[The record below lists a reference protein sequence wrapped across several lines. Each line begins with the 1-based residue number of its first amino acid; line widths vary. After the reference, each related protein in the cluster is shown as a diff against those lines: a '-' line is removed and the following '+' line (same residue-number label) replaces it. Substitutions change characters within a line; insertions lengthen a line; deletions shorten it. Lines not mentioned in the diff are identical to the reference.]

1 MDQFIVSALK
11 NRPKSFE
18 DVIGQDSITHTLK
31 NSLKTNQLPQALLFS
46 GPRGVGK
53 TSCARILAKKI
64 NNLEPKSSEDF
75 SFNIFE
81 LDAASNNSVEDIRKI
96 NEQVRIP
103 PQIGKYKVYI
113 IDEAHMLSNSAFNAF
128 LKTLE
133 EPPKHIIFILATT
146 EKNKI
151 LPTILSRC
159 QIYDFKRI
167 SVIEIQ
173 SYLKKIASESKYK
186 FEENA
191 LFLIAQKADGSLRDA
206 LSIYDRMVSF
216 TKGDLNEKSVA
227 DNLNLLDNETY
238 CRLGKI
244 IFNNSIPELIKSY
257 DLLIKRGIENI
268 QFIKG
273 LGDFFRNL
281 ILAKDPKTLELLEV
295 GKELKSEYIQITE
308 KLLQTKLLE
317 AIELINRS
325 EINFKNVKNKRVHVE
340 LILMQLASIDFDR
353 EKKNSFAVETY
364 KSSSPNNEI
373 KKLPP
378 EADLKKNGSSNFLK
392 NFVEKEKNDNS
403 IKTLMEIELPENE
416 KEKIYSNNLIKDQIH
431 TKVSSYS
438 LSSVELKRTVTHSN
452 KKKQNKKKAVSEAR
466 FEFKDIEKTLR
477 EYIEQLKKEGRQNII
492 SILNMNPVK
501 LDDNNNVIFTVAN
514 EMNRVEINIEKE
526 KILQF
531 LQKKLD
537 NFKIKIKVNV
547 DEVTK
552 DEVIFSPKEKYQH
565 LLKINP
571 SLEILRKTFDLEY

>member
-18 DVIGQDSITHTLK
+18 EVIGQDSITHTLK

-64 NNLEPKSSEDF
+64 NNLESKNSEDF

-151 LPTILSRC
+151 IPTILSRC

-173 SYLKKIASESKYK
+173 SYLKKIAIESKCK

-206 LSIYDRMVSF
+206 LSIYDRMISF

-244 IFNNSIPELIKSY
+244 IFNNNIPELIKSY

-281 ILAKDPKTLELLEV
+281 ILAKDPKTIELLEV

-308 KLLQTKLLE
+308 KLLHTKLLE
-317 AIELINRS
+317 AIEIINKS

-340 LILMQLASIDFDR
+340 LILMQLASIHFDR
-353 EKKNSFAVETY
+353 EKKNSLTDETY
-364 KSSSPNNEI
+364 KSSSPYNEI

-378 EADLKKNGSSNFLK
+378 EDDL
-392 NFVEKEKNDNS
+392 KNDNNDFPKSFVENQKDESS
-403 IKTLMEIELPENE
+403 IKNAMKIELPEKE
-416 KEKIYSNNLIKDQIH
+416 KEKIH

-438 LSSVELKRTVTHSN
+438 LSSVELKKTVTHSI
-452 KKKQNKKKAVSEAR
+452 KKKENENILPEAR
-466 FEFKDIEKTLR
+466 FEFKDLEKTLR
-477 EYIEQLKKEGRQNII
+477 EYIEQLKKRGKQNIV

-501 LDDNNNVIFTVAN
+501 LDDNNDVIFTVAN
-514 EMNRVEINIEKE
+514 EMNRLEINIEKE
-526 KILQF
+526 KLLPF
-531 LQKKLD
+531 LHKKLD
-537 NFKIKIKVNV
+537 NFKIKIKVNI
-547 DEVTK
+547 DEVAK
-552 DEVIFSPKEKYQH
+552 DEAIFSPKEKYEH

>member
-1 MDQFIVSALK
+1 ML
-11 NRPKSFE
+11 SFE
-18 DVIGQDSITHTLK
+18 KVIGQDSITHTLK

-64 NNLEPKSSEDF
+64 NNLESKNSEEF

-151 LPTILSRC
+151 IPTILSRC

-173 SYLKKIASESKYK
+173 SYLKKIAIESKCK

-216 TKGDLNEKSVA
+216 TKADLNEKSVA

-244 IFNNSIPELIKSY
+244 IFNNNIAELIKSY

-268 QFIKG
+268 QFINGKKEAKIISNSNVFEG
-273 LGDFFRNL
+273 IDSKKT
-281 ILAKDPKTLELLEV
+281 ILYIDVGGGSTEL
-295 GKELKSEYIQITE
+295 SII
-308 KLLQTKLLE
+308 
-317 AIELINRS
+317 R
-325 EINFKNVKNKRVHVE
+325 NKRVLKSISLKIGTVRLLEDGVDSKTWNKAKEWVITCTKPYKNIFLLGTGGNINKLHKISKNKENQPLSYNE
-340 LILMQLASIDFDR
+340 LKKIYTNLNSLSYEERIIEFALNQDR
-353 EKKNSFAVETY
+353 SDVIIPATELFLKIFEWSGAKLVYVPRVGLSDGMIKELY
-364 KSSSPNNEI
+364 KST
-373 KKLPP
+373 KLIT
-378 EADLKKNGSSNFLK
+378 N
-392 NFVEKEKNDNS
+392 
-403 IKTLMEIELPENE
+403 
-416 KEKIYSNNLIKDQIH
+416 
-431 TKVSSYS
+431 
-438 LSSVELKRTVTHSN
+438 
-452 KKKQNKKKAVSEAR
+452 
-466 FEFKDIEKTLR
+466 R
-477 EYIEQLKKEGRQNII
+477 E
-492 SILNMNPVK
+492 
-501 LDDNNNVIFTVAN
+501 
-514 EMNRVEINIEKE
+514 
-526 KILQF
+526 
-531 LQKKLD
+531 
-537 NFKIKIKVNV
+537 
-547 DEVTK
+547 
-552 DEVIFSPKEKYQH
+552 
-565 LLKINP
+565 
-571 SLEILRKTFDLEY
+571 

>member
-18 DVIGQDSITHTLK
+18 EVIGQDSITHTLK

-64 NNLEPKSSEDF
+64 NNLESKNSEDF

-151 LPTILSRC
+151 IPTILSRC

-173 SYLKKIASESKYK
+173 SYLKKIAIESKCK

-216 TKGDLNEKSVA
+216 TKADLNEKSVA

-244 IFNNSIPELIKSY
+244 IFNNNIAELIKSY

-281 ILAKDPKTLELLEV
+281 ILAKDPKTIELLEV

-308 KLLQTKLLE
+308 KLLHTKLLE
-317 AIELINRS
+317 AIEIINKS
-325 EINFKNVKNKRVHVE
+325 EINCKNVKNKRVHVE
-340 LILMQLASIDFDR
+340 LILMQLASIHFDR
-353 EKKNSFAVETY
+353 EKKNSLTDETY
-364 KSSSPNNEI
+364 KSSSPYNEI

-378 EADLKKNGSSNFLK
+378 EDDL
-392 NFVEKEKNDNS
+392 KNDNNDFPKSFVENQKDESS
-403 IKTLMEIELPENE
+403 IKNAMKIELPEKE
-416 KEKIYSNNLIKDQIH
+416 KEKIH
-431 TKVSSYS
+431 AKVSSYS
-438 LSSVELKRTVTHSN
+438 LSSVELKKTVTHSI
-452 KKKQNKKKAVSEAR
+452 KKKENENILPEAR
-466 FEFKDIEKTLR
+466 FEFKDLEKTLR
-477 EYIEQLKKEGRQNII
+477 EYIEQLKKRGKQNIV

-501 LDDNNNVIFTVAN
+501 LDDNNDVIFTVAN
-514 EMNRVEINIEKE
+514 EMNRLEINIEKE
-526 KILQF
+526 KLLPF
-531 LQKKLD
+531 LHKKLD
-537 NFKIKIKVNV
+537 NFKIKIKVNI
-547 DEVTK
+547 DEVAK
-552 DEVIFSPKEKYQH
+552 DEAIFSPKEKYEH